1 MKQSLSGWNERVITR
16 QTVIEKLL
24 NYLNGEINLAA
35 LVKWGE
41 QGCINGGFGPYEDA
55 DILVEI
61 VTYIAQADRP
71 YNPLTWEVLSE
82 MFYRLGVPVRVV
94 PL

>member
-1 MKQSLSGWNERVITR
+1 MVTR
-16 QTVIEKLL
+16 QTVIAKLL
-24 NYLNGEINLAA
+24 SYLNGEINLAS

-41 QGCINGGFGPYEDA
+41 QGCINGRFHPYEDA

-71 YNPLTWEVLSE
+71 YNPLTWEVISE
-82 MFYRLGVPVRVV
+82 MFARLDVPVKVV
-94 PL
+94 PLNTL